1 MGWRLA
7 LWPGRSRSSCSIV
20 TVQLETVG
28 TVGDFL
34 YLPEVLLLVMLVFSG
49 LAGPVWTTSSRARWA
64 RR

>member
-1 MGWRLA
+1 MAGLLA
-7 LWPGRSRSSCSIV
+7 VVMLVAIV
-20 TVQLETVG
+20 TVQLEAVG

-34 YLPEVLLLVMLVFSG
+34 YLPEVLLLMIFVWLVFLG